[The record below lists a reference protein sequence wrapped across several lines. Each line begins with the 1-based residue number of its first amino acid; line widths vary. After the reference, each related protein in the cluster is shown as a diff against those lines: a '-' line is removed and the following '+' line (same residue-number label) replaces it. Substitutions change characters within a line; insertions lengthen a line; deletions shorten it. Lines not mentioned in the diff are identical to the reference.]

1 MTTIY
6 KQYDLRN
13 KLIAYKM
20 WCRNDNRKTIE
31 QVDVLVFA
39 ENGLNEEQIIELLH
53 KNRVHLLTNR
63 EKMALQLRDDSSEQ
77 VTLTKRE
84 YEYAV
89 KNGLTYNELLDLRKT
104 IELLKQ
110 FKVKI

>member
-1 MTTIY
+1 MTIIY
-6 KQYDLRN
+6 KQYDLHN

-31 QVDVLVFA
+31 QVDVLAFA
-39 ENGLNEEQIIELLH
+39 ESGLNEEQIVELLR

-63 EKMALQLRDDSSEQ
+63 EKLALQLRDDSSEQ
-77 VTLTKRE
+77 IILSKQE

-89 KNGLTYNELLDLRKT
+89 KNGLSYEQLCDLRET
-104 IELLKQ
+104 IALLKQ

>member
-6 KQYDLRN
+6 KQYDRHNNLTT
-13 KLIAYKM
+13 YKM

-31 QVDVLVFA
+31 QVDVLAFA
-39 ENGLNEEQIIELLH
+39 ENGLNEEQIIELLR
-53 KNRVHLLTNR
+53 KNHIHLLTNR
-63 EKMALQLRDDSSEQ
+63 EKLALNLVNDGSEQ
-77 VTLTKRE
+77 VTLTKQE

-89 KNGLTYNELLDLRKT
+89 KNGLSYEILCELRKT
-104 IELLKQ
+104 VELLKQ

>member
-6 KQYDLRN
+6 KQYDHHN

-31 QVDVLVFA
+31 QIDVLVFA
-39 ENGLNEEQIIELLH
+39 ENGLNEEQIIELLR

-89 KNGLTYNELLDLRKT
+89 KNGFTYDELLNLRKT

>member
-6 KQYDLRN
+6 KQYDCHN

-31 QVDVLVFA
+31 QVDVLAFA
-39 ENGLNEEQIIELLH
+39 ENGLNEEQIVELLR
-53 KNRVHLLTNR
+53 KNRVYLLTSR
-63 EKMALQLRDDSSEQ
+63 EKLALQLCDDNSEQ

-84 YEYAV
+84 YEYAI
-89 KNGLTYNELLDLRKT
+89 KNGLSYEQLCDLRET
-104 IELLKQ
+104 IALLKQ